1 MKTKI
6 LVPIVCLMSTTGG
19 FAQSRSSLSHAL
31 SEVTRIYG
39 TKFSYEEGLIRDA
52 FVNSDLIPKNK
63 RLPVETVLKEL
74 LYPNNYLFLYV
85 QNNYFTII
93 RDSRSKKDSEGDDRF
108 WKIVTG
114 SVKDSKGAPLVGVT
128 VMSDGYAVRSGVTT
142 SSDGSYT
149 LRLTEPADA
158 LIFSYL
164 GMEPQRRVIG
174 NSNQINVT
182 MESVVNVLDDVEVVS
197 MGYTKIPKERAT
209 GAFGTVTAKQ
219 IQETPA
225 INVLE
230 RIQGLVPGMYVDPR
244 TNNIQIRGI
253 NSYGTGGTPK
263 EPLIVIDGF
272 PMAETVD
279 ARFTLTDKGNT
290 QSAGGAIL
298 SRINPNDIESITVL
312 KDAAAS
318 SIWGAKAANGVIV
331 IETKKGRNTSPS
343 INFGTS
349 LSIASPADLNK
360 MDRMSSQQYIDLEK
374 QLVEEGFIADNIEKN
389 SWDPFNINKPHSE
402 SLEWIFRVKR
412 GTATEQE
419 RDAALTRL
427 AGIDNRS
434 QIKDYLLQKATS
446 QQYNLSISGGGNKNT
461 YFVSTNYSKD
471 VPVFRSN
478 KAESFNTMAN
488 LTNMLFNDRVK
499 LSTGINYNYGN
510 SIGNSAA
517 INALSSNISSGGLL
531 PYDLLKDENG
541 NNIRRYIQFRPEI
554 SQDFERKGY
563 LDWAYNPIEELSAS
577 IYNDQT
583 HAIRMFMDINTKLTS
598 WADLSVMG
606 QWQRQLENG
615 ENIDG
620 VDSYGQRNQINIGT
634 TFNDKGNF
642 VYGYPMGG
650 KLGVSNY
657 NGSQYVFRTQLNI
670 NKALGANDQHN
681 LNFLAGAEWKQNNY
695 RSSGDSYLGF
705 NSDTYSFTAI
715 NPRGSYNTI
724 YGWDNYFSSN
734 ATIAKNRNR
743 ALSYYSN
750 GAFSAFGGKYVLS
763 GSIRFDDF
771 TLVGASRGERGKPL
785 WSVGG
790 KWDAKKEAFL
800 KNASWADALGIRVT
814 YGVNGT
820 MPVGVSRQ
828 VVINTSTDLISNE
841 ITAQIASA
849 ANRQI
854 SWEKVKT
861 FNVGL
866 DYGTWNNRLQ
876 FNVDYYTKK
885 SSDIIYSFPFNGT
898 YGWTSVQFN
907 SATMEGHGIDLG
919 LKATWLQTPVKWS
932 SQFNFGYNTNE
943 VTDSRFKNPTRVLDY
958 MGGSVPIVGNSTDYM
973 YAYRWAGLDNQGRSQ
988 VYKKN
993 GDLVNADAPA
1003 NTLLPEDLVKVGRTT
1018 PPYFGGLFNSFSY
1031 RDFTLGVR
1039 ITYEMGHVLRRIS
1052 VKNYPTYAPYS
1063 GSIGLQSDLAKRWR
1077 QPGDEAFTN
1086 VPGLSTANYQYN
1098 SVSRYENSD
1107 ALVISGSNIRLQQID
1122 LGYNFPFKTLE
1133 HTPFKSVNLN
1143 ASVRNL
1149 GLIWRKNKDGIDPSY
1164 RTLNDYSN
1172 LPPSP
1177 TYYLSLNV
1185 SF

>member
-1 MKTKI
+1 MKTKL
-6 LVPIVCLMSTTGG
+6 LVPIVCLMSTTGS
-19 FAQSRSSLSHAL
+19 FAQKRASLGQAL

-39 TKFSYEEGLIRDA
+39 TKFSYEEGLIRDS

-63 RLPVETVLKEL
+63 RIPVETVLKEL

-93 RDSRSKKDSEGDDRF
+93 RDNRDKGNKDGNDLY
-108 WKIVTG
+108 WKTISG
-114 SVKDSKGAPLVGVT
+114 FVKDSKGTPLVGAT
-128 VMSDGYAVRSGVTT
+128 VISDGHAVRSGVTS

-158 LIFSYL
+158 IIFSYM

-174 NSNQINVT
+174 ASNLINVT
-182 MESVVNVLDDVEVVS
+182 MEQVVNVLDDVEVVS

-209 GAFGTVTAKQ
+209 GSFGSITAKQ
-219 IQETPA
+219 MQETPA
-225 INVLE
+225 INVME

-279 ARFTLTDKGNT
+279 TRFSLTNKGNT
-290 QSAGGAIL
+290 QSSGGAIL

-331 IETKKGRNTSPS
+331 IETKKGRNTPPS

-360 MDRMSSQQYIDLEK
+360 MDRMSSAQYIDLEK
-374 QLVEEGFIADNIEKN
+374 QLIDKGFIADNIEKN
-389 SWDPFNINKPHSE
+389 SWDLFNTARPLSE
-402 SLEWIFRVKR
+402 SMEWMFRVKR

-419 RDAALTRL
+419 RDAALVQL
-427 AGIDNRS
+427 AGTDNRQ

-446 QQYNLSISGGGNKNT
+446 QQYNLSISGGANKST

-478 KAESFNTMAN
+478 KAESFNTIFN
-488 LTNMLFNDRVK
+488 LTNMLFNDRVR
-499 LSTGINYNYGN
+499 LATGINYNYGN
-510 SIGNSAA
+510 SIGNSASV
-517 INALSSNISSGGLL
+517 NALSSDVSMGGLL
-531 PYDLLKDENG
+531 PYELLKDASG

-563 LDWAYNPIEELSAS
+563 LDWRYNPIDELSTAN
-577 IYNDQT
+577 YNDQS
-583 HAIRMFMDINTKLTS
+583 HALRMHLDINTKLTS
-598 WADLSVMG
+598 WADFSVMG

-620 VDSYGQRNQINIGT
+620 VDSYAQRNQINIGT
-634 TFNDKGNF
+634 TFNKNGNF

-650 KLGVSNY
+650 KLGVRNY
-657 NGSQYVFRTQLNI
+657 NGSQYIFRTQLNI
-670 NKALGANDQHN
+670 NKAFGSSSQHD

-695 RSSGDSYLGF
+695 RSSSDAYLGF
-705 NSDTYSFTAI
+705 NEDTYSYAVI
-715 NPRGSYNTI
+715 NPKGSYQTI

-734 ATIAKNRNR
+734 GSIAKNRNR
-743 ALSYYSN
+743 ALSYFSN

-785 WSVGG
+785 WSVGA
-790 KWDAKKEAFL
+790 KWDVKKEGFL
-800 KNASWADALGIRVT
+800 KNASWADALGLRLT

-820 MPVGVSRQ
+820 MPVGVSRL
-828 VVINTSTDLISNE
+828 VVINTSTDNISNE

-866 DYGTWNNRLQ
+866 DYGIWNNRLQ
-876 FNVDYYTKK
+876 LNVDYYTKK
-885 SSDIIYSFPFNGT
+885 SSDIIYSFPYNGT

-907 SATMEGHGIDLG
+907 SATMDAHGMDIG
-919 LKATWLQTPVKWS
+919 LRANWLKSIFKWNTL
-932 SQFNFGYNTNE
+932 FNIGYNTNK

-958 MGGSVPIVGNSTDYM
+958 INGSVPIVDNSTDYM

-988 VYKKN
+988 VYNKN
-993 GDLVNADAPA
+993 GDIVNADAPA
-1003 NTLLPEDLVKVGRTT
+1003 TSLLPEDLVKVGRRT
-1018 PPYFGGLFNSFSY
+1018 PPYVGGLFNTFSY
-1031 RDFTLGVR
+1031 KDFTLGVR
-1039 ITYEMGHVLRRIS
+1039 VTYEMGHVLRRIA
-1052 VKNYPTYAPYS
+1052 VRNYPTYAPYS
-1063 GSIGLQSDLAKRWR
+1063 GSIGLQSDIAKRWR

-1086 VPGLSTANYQYN
+1086 VPALSTANYQYN
-1098 SVSRYENSD
+1098 SISRYENSD
-1107 ALVISGSNIRLQQID
+1107 VLVLSGSNIRLQQID

-1133 HTPFKSVNLN
+1133 HTPFKAVNLN

-1149 GLIWRKNKDGIDPSY
+1149 GLIWRKNKDGIDPNY
-1164 RTLNDYSN
+1164 RTLNSYSN